1 MARAIWSGS
10 ISFGLVSIPVKLYS
24 ATDPQDVQFHQFQKN
39 TGQRVRNKRVAEE
52 SGREVDYE
60 DIVKGYEVSKG
71 EYVIVTPEELASVE
85 PTRDKTIEIE
95 DFVDL
100 DDIDPI
106 FFEKTYY
113 LGPENGAGAEKAY
126 ALLRQTLSKSNKV
139 SIGRFVLRTKEYLAA
154 IRPMDDILVLET
166 MYFADEIRDAKKEI
180 KELPAKAAISKRE
193 LDMALQLVESQ
204 ATDWDPKRY
213 EDRYRASVLK
223 LIRAKAKGKDIVVE
237 KEAEPERVA
246 DLMEALRQ
254 SVESARQRTS
264 SRGGSRAGSGSKRST
279 ARTSTPSRA
288 KASKRLNTKRTKRS
302 KAA

>member
-24 ATDPQDVQFHQFQKN
+24 ATDPQDVQFHQLQKN

-71 EYVIVTPEELASVE
+71 EYVIVTPEELESVE
-85 PTRDKTIEIE
+85 PTRSKSIEIE

-106 FFEKTYY
+106 YFEKTYY
-113 LGPENGAGAEKAY
+113 LAPEKGAGAEKAY
-126 ALLRQTLSKSNKV
+126 ALLREALSKSNKIAV
-139 SIGRFVLRTKEYLAA
+139 GRFVLRTKEYLAA
-154 IRPMDDILVLET
+154 IRPMDDVLVLET

-180 KELPAKAAISKRE
+180 KELPAKAAVSKRE
-193 LDMALQLVESQ
+193 LDMAMQLVESQ
-204 ATDWDPKRY
+204 AGDWDPMKY

-237 KEAEPERVA
+237 KEAEPERVS

-264 SRGGSRAGSGSKRST
+264 SGGSSASKRTT
-279 ARTSTPSRA
+279 ARTTKKSTA
-288 KASKRLNTKRTKRS
+288 KTTKKSTAKRTRRT